1 MGSSRSEGSTT
12 GKERL
17 RWTQQLHDR
26 FVEAVNRLGGP
37 DRATPKGILKAM
49 GSSKLNIYHVKS
61 HLQKYRISKLIPES
75 TTRGKI
81 EKKSISDILPNFSSI
96 SALQLKEV
104 LQLQTEAHKRLNDKV
119 ERSLK
124 LKIEAQGRY
133 FERISKSY
141 HSRTIMGKSCKPFVV
156 KAAPLPSLS
165 EESES
170 LETEEEHG
178 SGKKQKAIEEGV
190 FPSSFDLVSSTTSE
204 LYNQTWNLSW
214 SQLATQVC
222 QSPLVPGFLL

>member
-1 MGSSRSEGSTT
+1 MGKKYL
-12 GKERL
+12 GKK
-17 RWTQQLHDR
+17 TKMVKFYNDFF
-26 FVEAVNRLGGP
+26 FVLFGW
-37 DRATPKGILKAM
+37 
-49 GSSKLNIYHVKS
+49 
-61 HLQKYRISKLIPES
+61 
-75 TTRGKI
+75 
-81 EKKSISDILPNFSSI
+81 
-96 SALQLKEV
+96 
-104 LQLQTEAHKRLNDKV
+104 KV
-119 ERSLK
+119 QRSLK

-222 QSPLVPGFLL
+222 QSPLVPGFLLWVLYN